1 MGGAGSMDAWV
12 NANLARTDR
21 IHFTPEGYTILGNLL
36 FNALMD
42 VYTAR

>member
-1 MGGAGSMDAWV
+1 MDAWV
-12 NANLARTDR
+12 SAGYARADR

-42 VYTAR
+42 AWSARVR

>member
-1 MGGAGSMDAWV
+1 MDAWV
-12 NANLARTDR
+12 NAGYGRPDH

-42 VYTAR
+42 AYAAQVQ

>member
-1 MGGAGSMDAWV
+1 MDAWV
-12 NANLARTDR
+12 NAGLARVDR

-42 VYTAR
+42 AYVAQSR